1 MPDGEVDVQVGR
13 DLLERVVARA
23 VQRQREGVGIRTE
36 DLRRAVALVD
46 VAVDDDRALRQPFQ
60 PQTGERHRDV
70 VEQAVAAGEVV
81 AGVVG
86 AAAEVHPDPVL
97 ERPPR
102 RRQRPADRPPA
113 ALDQHFAPRQPEPA
127 LLADRHLTGPDP
139 VQQVAVVHVG
149 EPFPRHGVA
158 LAHGHRPSTRS
169 RSSWYLEIGNLW
181 PSGRGMRKRSWLQTS
196 LEGGASL
203 KLPVMAIY
211 GGIDLG
217 GTKIQAAVV
226 DEGADNTVLGH
237 KRDQTPLKGGPKAI
251 AARMAEV
258 LIESIEEAGLKASR
272 SRGRGRRLAGQRGR
286 REGHRLGGDE
296 PERVERQLQPAQ
308 GAGEGAQGAPVSL
321 GNDVDLATD
330 AEFQIGA
337 AKDYQTLLGVFWGT
351 GVGGGLILDGHQW
364 VGRKT
369 AGEIGH
375 MVVRINGAKCGCGR
389 RGCMEA
395 YAGRGA
401 MEARARRR
409 VEQKEKTVLFEI
421 MEERGRDRLSSGIWE
436 RALARDD
443 QMALELLEDAVEALG
458 AGVASAVNLLDPE
471 AVVIGGGLGIRL
483 GEEWVERIR
492 EAMIPHLFVDD
503 DPPAVMLAE
512 LGDLGGAHG
521 GALLASRRA
530 AGG

>member
-1 MPDGEVDVQVGR
+1 
-13 DLLERVVARA
+13 
-23 VQRQREGVGIRTE
+23 
-36 DLRRAVALVD
+36 
-46 VAVDDDRALRQPFQ
+46 
-60 PQTGERHRDV
+60 
-70 VEQAVAAGEVV
+70 
-81 AGVVG
+81 
-86 AAAEVHPDPVL
+86 
-97 ERPPR
+97 
-102 RRQRPADRPPA
+102 
-113 ALDQHFAPRQPEPA
+113 
-127 LLADRHLTGPDP
+127 
-139 VQQVAVVHVG
+139 
-149 EPFPRHGVA
+149 
-158 LAHGHRPSTRS
+158 
-169 RSSWYLEIGNLW
+169 
-181 PSGRGMRKRSWLQTS
+181 
-196 LEGGASL
+196 
-203 KLPVMAIY
+203 MAIY

-226 DEGADNTVLGH
+226 DEDSDHEVLGA

-251 AARMAEV
+251 AARMAAV
-258 LIESIEEAGLKASR
+258 LEESLDEAGLKKSD
-272 SRGRGRRLAGQRGR
+272 LAGVGV
-286 REGHRLGGDE
+286 GSPGSVDDKKGT
-296 PERVERQLQPAQ
+296 VS
-308 GAGEGAQGAPVSL
+308 GAMNLSEWSGSFNLRKALEKELNGVPVSL

-330 AEFQIGA
+330 AEFEIGA
-337 AKDYQTLLGVFWGT
+337 ASKYDTLLGVFWGT
-351 GVGGGLILDGHQW
+351 GVGGGLVLNGKPW

-483 GEEWVERIR
+483 GEPWVERIR
-492 EAMIPHLFVDD
+492 DAMIPHLFVDD
-503 DPPAVMLAE
+503 DPPAVLLAE

-530 AGG
+530 RNE

>member
-1 MPDGEVDVQVGR
+1 
-13 DLLERVVARA
+13 
-23 VQRQREGVGIRTE
+23 
-36 DLRRAVALVD
+36 
-46 VAVDDDRALRQPFQ
+46 
-60 PQTGERHRDV
+60 
-70 VEQAVAAGEVV
+70 
-81 AGVVG
+81 
-86 AAAEVHPDPVL
+86 
-97 ERPPR
+97 
-102 RRQRPADRPPA
+102 
-113 ALDQHFAPRQPEPA
+113 
-127 LLADRHLTGPDP
+127 
-139 VQQVAVVHVG
+139 
-149 EPFPRHGVA
+149 
-158 LAHGHRPSTRS
+158 
-169 RSSWYLEIGNLW
+169 
-181 PSGRGMRKRSWLQTS
+181 
-196 LEGGASL
+196 
-203 KLPVMAIY
+203 MAIY

-226 DEGADNTVLGH
+226 DEDDDHKVLGA

-251 AARMAEV
+251 AGRMAEV
-258 LIESIEEAGLKASR
+258 LTASLEDAGLKPSD
-272 SRGRGRRLAGQRGR
+272 LAGVGVGSPGSVDDSKGTVSGAMNLSEWSGSFNLRKAM
-286 REGHRLGGDE
+286 EKDLGG
-296 PERVERQLQPAQ
+296 V
-308 GAGEGAQGAPVSL
+308 PVSL

-337 AKDYQTLLGVFWGT
+337 AKKFDTLLGVFWGT
-351 GVGGGLILDGHQW
+351 GVGGGLILEGKPW
-364 VGRKT
+364 VGRRT

-395 YAGRGA
+395 YAGRGS

-443 QMALELLEDAVEALG
+443 QMALELLEDAVQALG

-483 GEEWVERIR
+483 GEPWVQRIR
-492 EAMIPHLFVDD
+492 EAMQPHLFVDD

-521 GALLASRRA
+521 GALLAARRA
-530 AGG
+530 RGD

>member
-1 MPDGEVDVQVGR
+1 
-13 DLLERVVARA
+13 
-23 VQRQREGVGIRTE
+23 
-36 DLRRAVALVD
+36 
-46 VAVDDDRALRQPFQ
+46 
-60 PQTGERHRDV
+60 
-70 VEQAVAAGEVV
+70 
-81 AGVVG
+81 
-86 AAAEVHPDPVL
+86 
-97 ERPPR
+97 
-102 RRQRPADRPPA
+102 
-113 ALDQHFAPRQPEPA
+113 
-127 LLADRHLTGPDP
+127 
-139 VQQVAVVHVG
+139 
-149 EPFPRHGVA
+149 
-158 LAHGHRPSTRS
+158 
-169 RSSWYLEIGNLW
+169 
-181 PSGRGMRKRSWLQTS
+181 
-196 LEGGASL
+196 
-203 KLPVMAIY
+203 MAIY

-226 DEGADNTVLGH
+226 DEDKDHEVLGA

-251 AARMAEV
+251 AARMAAV
-258 LIESIEEAGLKASR
+258 LEESLDEAGLKPTD
-272 SRGRGRRLAGQRGR
+272 LAG
-286 REGHRLGGDE
+286 LGVGSPGSVDDTKGT
-296 PERVERQLQPAQ
+296 VS
-308 GAGEGAQGAPVSL
+308 GAMNLSEWAGSFNLRKALEKELGVPVSL

-330 AEFQIGA
+330 AEFEIGA
-337 AKDYQTLLGVFWGT
+337 ARQFDTLLGVFWGT
-351 GVGGGLILDGHQW
+351 GVGGGLVLNGKPW

-483 GEEWVERIR
+483 GAPWVERIR
-492 EAMIPHLFVDD
+492 EAMMPHLFVSD
-503 DPPAVMLAE
+503 DPPPVLLAE

-530 AGG
+530 RGE